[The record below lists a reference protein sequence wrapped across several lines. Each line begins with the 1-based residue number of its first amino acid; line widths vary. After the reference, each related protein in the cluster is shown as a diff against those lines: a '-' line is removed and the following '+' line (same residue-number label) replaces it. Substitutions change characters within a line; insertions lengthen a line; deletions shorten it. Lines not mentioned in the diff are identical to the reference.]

1 MKLFILGFIAAL
13 AFIAF
18 IFLVYALIYNP
29 KDGITEEEYNDY
41 MKDYERRLLRDYEKK
56 QEKLR
61 KEQAKRER
69 EKLRV

>member
-1 MKLFILGFIAAL
+1 MKLFILGFIVAL

-18 IFLVYALIYNP
+18 VFLIYALIYNP